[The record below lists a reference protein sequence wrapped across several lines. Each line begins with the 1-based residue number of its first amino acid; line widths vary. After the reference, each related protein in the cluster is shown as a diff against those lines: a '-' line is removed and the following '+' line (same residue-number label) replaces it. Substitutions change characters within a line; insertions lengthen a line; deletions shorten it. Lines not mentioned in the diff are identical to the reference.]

1 MVLQNEFV
9 AANRVANFGTG
20 VGFRR
25 PVMSLQEVSRC
36 INSQKLSGFS
46 LVELMLILAITGIIA
61 SIAIPAYSSYSSSA
75 RYTAAAAKL
84 ARLSLSLERYYGA
97 NKNYEVSVSDLGM
110 NADDQWFS
118 YLIVNPDPVSYRIQ
132 AIPQS
137 SDSLHFVLALDHY
150 GRQSH
155 QRAGATEWQPGW
167 HLNTDN

>member
-1 MVLQNEFV
+1 
-9 AANRVANFGTG
+9 
-20 VGFRR
+20 
-25 PVMSLQEVSRC
+25 MSLQEVSRC

-110 NADDQWFS
+110 IADDQWFS

-137 SDSLHFVLALDHY
+137 SDSLDFALALDHY

-155 QRAGATEWQPGW
+155 QRVGAQNGSPDGISILTTEIVSCYSNETQPYESHRMQW
-167 HLNTDN
+167 NRR